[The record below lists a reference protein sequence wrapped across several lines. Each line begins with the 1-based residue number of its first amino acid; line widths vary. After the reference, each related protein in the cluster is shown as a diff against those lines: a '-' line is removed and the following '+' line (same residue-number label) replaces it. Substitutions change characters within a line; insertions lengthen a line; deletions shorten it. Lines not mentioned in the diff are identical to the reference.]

1 MEENESTSASALRH
15 PDLRDLMR
23 RFIEVRRALNCA
35 LKSLEHS
42 RAHDE
47 AALLRQSLESL
58 QSLYNDFD
66 LAISYFQPRS
76 LASDDPT
83 VDSGQGRS
91 E

>member
-42 RAHDE
+42 DV
-47 AALLRQSLESL
+47 S
-58 QSLYNDFD
+58 DFLCSRRFAFNSRD
-66 LAISYFQPRS
+66 
-76 LASDDPT
+76 
-83 VDSGQGRS
+83 
-91 E
+91 